1 MKNFIKIFILSVFAG
16 LVSFSCQKEIDID
29 ANPLDQKYV
38 IEGKI
43 LNGGSPEVKISK
55 TGFYYDPID
64 VSTIE
69 NLYIHNAVV
78 TITNG
83 STQITLVE
91 ECDQDIDADML
102 FEGAKQ
108 SLADTLNLPVA
119 DIEAYF
125 YALTDAQKDSL
136 VLSIFPN
143 IPLTC
148 KYVVPAGTVFLGQE
162 GQKYD
167 LRVVTPDNTVLTS
180 STTIPLHFY
189 IDSLSYVYNTEYPNY
204 AKVLVNLTFPTNQLL
219 GNYVKYGT
227 KIQGENYFY
236 GGIGGSVYSDAAF
249 AGSTTLSLPMQY
261 NTKDEDAPFDIRG
274 NFKKG
279 DTASLIWHNID
290 KETYD
295 FLYSIEN
302 DGGAS
307 PFSSPTKAVSN
318 IVGGLGVWG
327 GYNVSEYSIYIP

>member
-1 MKNFIKIFILSVFAG
+1 MKNFIKILILSVSVAWF
-16 LVSFSCQKEIDID
+16 SFSCQKEIDIN

-38 IEGKI
+38 VEGKI
-43 LNGGSPEVKISK
+43 LNGGSPEVKVTK

-64 VSTIE
+64 ATTIE

-83 STQITLVE
+83 STQIILE
-91 ECDQDIDADML
+91 EVCDQYIDADFL
-102 FEGAKQ
+102 FEGSKQ
-108 SLADTLNLPVA
+108 SLADTLNVPVA

-125 YALTDAQKDSL
+125 YALSKPQKDSL

-162 GQKYD
+162 GERYD

-180 STTIPLHFY
+180 TTTIPLHFY
-189 IDSLSYVYNTEYPNY
+189 IDSLSYVYNPDYPNY
-204 AKVLVNLTFPTNQLL
+204 AKVLVNLTFPSNQAY
-219 GNYVKYGT
+219 GHYVKFGT
-227 KIQGENYFY
+227 KKQGEAYFY

-249 AGSTTLSLPMQY
+249 AGTSFLSLPMQY
-261 NTKDEDAPFDIRG
+261 NTKDEDAPFNVRG
-274 NFKKG
+274 NYMKG
-279 DTASLIWHNID
+279 DTASLIWQNID
-290 KETYD
+290 KGTYE
-295 FLYSIEN
+295 FLYSVEN

-307 PFSSPTKAVSN
+307 PFSSPTKAVTN

-327 GYNVSEYSIYIP
+327 GYNISQYSVYIP

>member
-1 MKNFIKIFILSVFAG
+1 MKNFIKILILSVSAAWI
-16 LVSFSCQKEIDID
+16 SFSCQKEIDID

-38 IEGKI
+38 IEGEI
-43 LNGGSPEVKISK
+43 FNGKSPEVKITK

-69 NLYIHNAVV
+69 KLYIHNAVV

-83 STQITLVE
+83 STQVTLVE
-91 ECDQDIDADML
+91 VCDQDIDADML

-119 DIEAYF
+119 DIETYF
-125 YALTDAQKDSL
+125 YALSDAQKDSL

-148 KYVVPAGTVFLGQE
+148 KYVVPTGTVFLGQE

-180 STTIPLHFY
+180 STTIPQHFY
-189 IDSLSYVYNTEYPNY
+189 IDSLTYVYNTDYPNY

-227 KIQGENYFY
+227 KIQGENYFF

-249 AGSTTLSLPMQY
+249 AGSSFLSLPMQY
-261 NTKDEDAPFDIRG
+261 NTTDEDAPLGVRG
-274 NFKKG
+274 NFMKG
-279 DTASLIWHNID
+279 DTASLMWQNID
-290 KETYD
+290 KATYE
-295 FLYSIEN
+295 FLYSVEN

-307 PFSSPTKAVSN
+307 PFSSPTKAVTN
-318 IVGGLGVWG
+318 IVGGLGVWA
-327 GYNVSEYSIYIP
+327 GYNVSEYSVYIP